1 MSEKDNIEY
10 KFILIGNSA
19 VGKTTLF
26 KKVTTGEFSEKN
38 ISTIGV
44 DKKSF
49 QIDVDVTEK
58 GKTSTK
64 NFKISLFDTAGQEK
78 FRSITKAYYKGADCI
93 LLIYNI
99 TNRVSYDNVSL
110 WIESIHTSL
119 GDHNSEEYLIILI
132 GNKKDLIGVDGLKR
146 CVEEEEAEKQCKDKG
161 LVWGG
166 ECSIKDF
173 SCSDLKELIKGFTKQ
188 IYEKIGQKK
197 VGEQKVK
204 SINLKKKV
212 ENRNKPGLCNCRNVE

>member
-1 MSEKDNIEY
+1 MFDLLDDIP
-10 KFILIGNSA
+10 IGIDLGTTNSCIGYWN
-19 VGKTTLF
+19 GKEVKIIPNRIGERTTPSVVYFL
-26 KKVTTGEFSEKN
+26 N
-38 ISTIGV
+38 
-44 DKKSF
+44 
-49 QIDVDVTEK
+49 
-58 GKTSTK
+58 
-64 NFKISLFDTAGQEK
+64 
-78 FRSITKAYYKGADCI
+78 
-93 LLIYNI
+93 
-99 TNRVSYDNVSL
+99 
-110 WIESIHTSL
+110 
-119 GDHNSEEYLIILI
+119 NSEEYLIILI